1 MINVEDDI
9 PADADAILAVTA
21 HGLLGP
27 LASIGF
33 AAQLLLERWEKI
45 NDEDR
50 RYFLQVIVERSR
62 FTGEVLRDLVRG
74 LPVEVSGLLDDLHQ
88 EAARRHAERL
98 HDPAE
103 G

>member
-9 PADADAILAVTA
+9 PGDADAILAVTA

-33 AAQLLLERWEKI
+33 AAQLLLERWDKV

-62 FTGEVLRDLVRG
+62 FTSEVLRDLVRG
-74 LPVEVSGLLDDLHQ
+74 LPVEVSGMLDDLHQ
-88 EAARRHAERL
+88 EAARRHADRQR
-98 HDPAE
+98 DAAD